1 MSELQSLHDFG
12 KGPGYLQ
19 VTVIIRPCGKINHFM
34 PLKLCIVAIH
44 GYKWIETILASNYTS
59 FKIRH
64 ANDFSRLFFFV
75 RLSIYIQNI
84 TLKFHNWLV
93 FFLIDNK

>member
-64 ANDFSRLFFFV
+64 TNDFSRFFFCKTFN
-75 RLSIYIQNI
+75 IYSKYNI
-84 TLKFHNWLV
+84 K
-93 FFLIDNK
+93 IP